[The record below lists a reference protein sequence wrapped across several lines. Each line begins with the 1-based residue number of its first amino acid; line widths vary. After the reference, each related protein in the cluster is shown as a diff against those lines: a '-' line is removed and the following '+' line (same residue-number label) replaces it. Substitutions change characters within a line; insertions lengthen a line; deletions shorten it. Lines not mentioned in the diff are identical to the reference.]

1 MESLQVGERVMA
13 RDFSTGGRKWLF
25 GKVIEKLGGA
35 MVKVELD
42 DGRIWHRHLDHVTR
56 SQIGSGIPVP
66 EQTNGPDD
74 DDTGPSEQSPPEQPP
89 PDPPTNTEPVIDPP
103 VIEQDTGE
111 ANGET
116 VTPATTTSVAPTVRR
131 SSRARHPPDRY
142 Q

>member
-1 MESLQVGERVMA
+1 M
-13 RDFSTGGRKWLF
+13 
-25 GKVIEKLGGA
+25 IEKLGEA

-42 DGRIWHRHLDHVTR
+42 DGRIWRRHLDHVTR
-56 SQIGSGIPVP
+56 SQISRGIPVP

-89 PDPPTNTEPVIDPP
+89 PDPSTSTEPVIDPP
-103 VIEQDTGE
+103 VMEQDTGE
-111 ANGET
+111 ATGKT
-116 VTPATTTSVAPTVRR
+116 MTPTAVDPATTTSVAPTVRR